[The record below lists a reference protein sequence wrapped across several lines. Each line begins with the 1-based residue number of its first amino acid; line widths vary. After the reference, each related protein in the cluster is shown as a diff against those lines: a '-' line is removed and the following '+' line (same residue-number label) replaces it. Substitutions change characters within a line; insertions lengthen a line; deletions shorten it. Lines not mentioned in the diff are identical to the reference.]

1 MAYYSFLKRNI
12 KILKSVKLKEQ
23 DVSST
28 VLVTAIVVKCDF
40 NLQINANHGEMLNIV
55 TELLDG
61 GLETTHFKGLFLG
74 N

>member
-1 MAYYSFLKRNI
+1 MGARPLRWLATVFLKRNI

-23 DVSST
+23 DVSSK

-40 NLQINANHGEMLNIV
+40 TLQVNANHGEMLNIV
-55 TELLDG
+55 TPG
-61 GLETTHFKGLFLG
+61 WGTG

>member
-23 DVSST
+23 DVSSK

-40 NLQINANHGEMLNIV
+40 TLQINANHGEMMEIMGKFSSILQM
-55 TELLDG
+55 
-61 GLETTHFKGLFLG
+61 
-74 N
+74 